1 MDLFGRKMAREGVT
15 TVGTIER
22 VVVTEKTTGGDD
34 AAWGGYAAT
43 VVYLWCRFTDQ
54 RGVVRTEEIH
64 KQFLPENIPPPG
76 AEIEVRY
83 MPDDPTK
90 FETSATSWST
100 PAGPRGWGAGIFD
113 VEDLGGHHAK
123 SMFANRPLDR
133 QRELFRTG
141 QRAQAEVVNVTCLD
155 PKATNAGLRHLKRSV
170 HEYNLSLRAAGREIE
185 TRAFVPARCVPQP
198 GDLIQIAVSD
208 DGSDVA
214 LDTDERYDGP
224 PGQAL
229 VFTTPPELAAQRPQE
244 ESLSDQVAG
253 QQSKLAAW
261 QERTEAG
268 MARIEAYRAGE
279 TPPSAADVTAEGAA
293 QTGAASAP
301 ADDLVARLSEQMAGM
316 KRARRQM
323 GKHYEKAVRAQ
334 LGGQRSAGLIDDA
347 TYEQLLNEALS
358 E

>member
-1 MDLFGRKMAREGVT
+1 MDLFGRKMDREGIR

-22 VVVTEKTTGGDD
+22 VVVTERGQNATGLEHAVDSSL
-34 AAWGGYAAT
+34 
-43 VVYLWCRFTDQ
+43 VVYLMCRFTDQ
-54 RGVVRTEEIH
+54 HGVVRTQETETSFH
-64 KQFLPENIPPPG
+64 TQHIPPPG
-76 AEIEVRY
+76 GEIELRY
-83 MPDDPTK
+83 MPKDPTK
-90 FETSATSWST
+90 FHTYST
-100 PAGPRGWGAGIFD
+100 GRPDPNVPRGWGAGIFE

-123 SMFANRPLDR
+123 SLLARRTLDR

-141 QRAQAEVVNVTCLD
+141 QRAQAEVVNVTCVDPLD
-155 PKATNAGLRHLKRSV
+155 VKRGVLEFS
-170 HEYNLSLRAAGREIE
+170 LALRAGGRDIE
-185 TRAFVPARCVPQP
+185 TRARVPARCLPQP
-198 GDLIQIAVSD
+198 GDRIQIAVSA
-208 DGSDVA
+208 DGSEVA

-229 VFTTPPELAAQRPQE
+229 VFTTPPEVAAQRPPTV
-244 ESLSDQVAG
+244 SLADHAAEAD
-253 QQSKLAAW
+253 SKMAAV
-261 QERTEAG
+261 ETRNEAG

-279 TPPSAADVTAEGAA
+279 TPPSSADVTAEGSA

-301 ADDLVARLSEQMAGM
+301 ADDLVAQLSEQMAGM

-323 GKHYEKAVRAQ
+323 GKHYEKTVRAQ